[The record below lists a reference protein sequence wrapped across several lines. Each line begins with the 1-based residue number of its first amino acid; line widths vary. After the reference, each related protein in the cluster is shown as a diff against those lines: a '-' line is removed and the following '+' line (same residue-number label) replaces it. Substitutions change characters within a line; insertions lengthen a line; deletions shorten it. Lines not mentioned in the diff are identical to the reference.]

1 MNFFQVK
8 VQNIL
13 NPLNYNFSLIRY
25 RGMLLNDVSNF
36 KHILPLFNPAS
47 ISLFKILKKSKWQIH
62 STGFAYVEKRYLK
75 NFRISTTFQIVVK
88 PTII

>member
-25 RGMLLNDVSNF
+25 RGMLLNDVRNF

-47 ISLFKILKKSKWQIH
+47 ISLFKILKKAKSQILWN
-62 STGFAYVEKRYLK
+62 GFAHVEKRYLK
-75 NFRISTTFQIVVK
+75 NLGSQKYFI
-88 PTII
+88 